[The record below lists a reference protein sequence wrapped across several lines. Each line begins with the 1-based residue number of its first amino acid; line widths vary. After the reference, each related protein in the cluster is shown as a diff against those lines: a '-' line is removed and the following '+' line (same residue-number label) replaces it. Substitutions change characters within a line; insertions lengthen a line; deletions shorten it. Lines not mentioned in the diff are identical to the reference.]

1 MLSPIIISWNQKATL
16 SQKTRLLESVP
27 SCAGTFDNAVL
38 GLVVSV
44 FGAFLDVFIAVFG
57 EFLRFVV
64 ARNGA
69 LFAGVV
75 ALRKES
81 LGGGI
86 AFADAFLG

>member
-1 MLSPIIISWNQKATL
+1 MCPQCLFLGTEK
-16 SQKTRLLESVP
+16 RLFHRRPGFLESVP
-27 SCAGTFDNAVL
+27 SCAGTFNNAVL

-57 EFLRFVV
+57 EFLRFVI
-64 ARNGA
+64 ARNCA
-69 LFAGVV
+69 FLAGVV

-81 LGGGI
+81 LGGSI